1 MNYQIKKEKMTDDII
16 KQILYIDK
24 LFYKENY
31 TLDWY
36 KERYNENNIAFC
48 LYDNN
53 KMIGYI
59 VSAGIKKELYERFK
73 DGKYAN
79 DYDIDPNLFDYT
91 SKYMY
96 ISSANIL
103 KEYRNNGLGTK
114 LLDKLFDY
122 YPNDM
127 ITITVSSAGFNL
139 AKKKMTHIKNATNDV
154 AIFERKGNTSN

>member
-1 MNYQIKKEKMTDDII
+1 MNYKIKKEKMTDNII
-16 KQILYIDK
+16 KQIMYIDK
-24 LFYKENY
+24 QFYKENY

-59 VSAGIKKELYERFK
+59 VSAGIKKQLYDDFK
-73 DGKYAN
+73 SGKYDN
-79 DYDIDPNLFDYT
+79 DYYIDPKLFDYT

-103 KEYRNNGLGTK
+103 KEYCGNGFGTK
-114 LLDKLFDY
+114 LLDELFDY

-127 ITITVSSAGFNL
+127 
-139 AKKKMTHIKNATNDV
+139 K
-154 AIFERKGNTSN
+154 RK

>member
-16 KQILYIDK
+16 KQIMYIDK

-36 KERYNENNIAFC
+36 KARYNENNIAFC
-48 LYDNN
+48 LYDNT

-59 VSAGIKKELYERFK
+59 VAAGIKKQLYDDFK
-73 DGKYAN
+73 DGKYEN
-79 DYDIDPNLFDYT
+79 DYDITPNLFDYT

-103 KEYRNNGLGTK
+103 KEYRDNGFGTK

-127 ITITVSSAGFNL
+127 IAITVSSAGYNL
-139 AKKKMTHIKNATNDV
+139 AKKKMTYIKNITNEV
-154 AIFERKGNTSN
+154 AIFERKGNPNN